1 MKTFSSRQKKEDQI
15 AYYEAIHQNQKE
27 FDAIYDAHFSK
38 KFEKLLR
45 SKGQDVA
52 FHFLDEIQKVQER
65 NAVAET
71 EANSDFKFKSLDD
84 PVKKPHILFILVD
97 DLGFAD
103 VGYKSTN
110 ISTPNIDY
118 LVTDSESKTKILRIE
133 NIFYLRF

>member
-1 MKTFSSRQKKEDQI
+1 MKTFSSRKKKEDQI
-15 AYYEAIHQNQKE
+15 AYYEAKHQNQKE